1 MLNIFILCVS
11 CSLINGSCSGNKE
24 GTHRSNGTGSISS
37 ASESQVFEII
47 HLDEDK
53 EKVSNKDK
61 IITGKLFFQMC
72 SSGEWKTLSQEMFK
86 VVI

>member
-1 MLNIFILCVS
+1 MGVGVRARAQIDSEVTDFRESRIAS
-11 CSLINGSCSGNKE
+11 
-24 GTHRSNGTGSISS
+24 SIDCSS

-61 IITGKLFFQMC
+61 IITGKLLFQMC
-72 SSGEWKTLSQEMFK
+72 SSGE
-86 VVI
+86 

>member
-1 MLNIFILCVS
+1 MINIF
-11 CSLINGSCSGNKE
+11 SGNNKE
-24 GTHRSNGTGSISS
+24 GTQRANGTGSISS

-72 SSGEWKTLSQEMFK
+72 SSRE
-86 VVI
+86 

>member
-1 MLNIFILCVS
+1 MLNIFILSVMS
-11 CSLINGSCSGNKE
+11 TNKWLVVTNIYSGNKE

-72 SSGEWKTLSQEMFK
+72 SSGKMK
-86 VVI
+86 NI